1 MIDEL
6 VLLACLATR
15 AEGTTTV
22 TGAQELRVKESD
34 RIAAVVGNLQAVG
47 ARADETADGFVVHG
61 ARGPLTGAV
70 RSRGDHRMAMAF
82 GVLGA
87 LPGNAID
94 IDDRSCVAVSYPR
107 FWQDL
112 EEMAQ

>member
-1 MIDEL
+1 
-6 VLLACLATR
+6 
-15 AEGTTTV
+15 
-22 TGAQELRVKESD
+22 
-34 RIAAVVGNLQAVG
+34 
-47 ARADETADGFVVHG
+47 
-61 ARGPLTGAV
+61 
-70 RSRGDHRMAMAF
+70 MAF